1 MSLSALSF
9 LSQRLLDRQE
19 GGLYSAADVSGQQP
33 LSTDKQLTEQ
43 AGAVLTLA
51 EHGRDDD
58 LEIALAG
65 LRNMQGAHGHPGFVE
80 LTDRYWRAY
89 PAGRVRTLRYQLQ
102 AAAALLVAAHRL
114 DLDELRAVAV
124 DVLNRCL
131 STGQDGSF
139 PTRLTEDWRGG
150 HDLGDTPQTAVA
162 AVRAMAAADAVGE
175 SGVDF
180 SQLPAAAE
188 RLRRLVEESTW
199 PRPPA
204 ELTRCGSVSRIVLA
218 LAQAGRLLDDT
229 TYVKAAQAA
238 LTVAMTHFYDPDDG
252 GFWDRLTPEG
262 TVKVDWTDGPDT
274 GKPPF
279 PIKRAVDAAHLI
291 LAGRAME
298 AADEYAGDVISR
310 AEAAIAELH
319 DHSYGGVYLAR
330 GYQWATPTDP
340 AVVSQRQVWPHP
352 QWPGLLIDRSLGH
365 LALQQKSTHTHATV
379 ARAFGVKELEDE
391 PAAISRG
398 TTATVTAGGTTAVG
412 RRDPA
417 RVDRSVRLPVD
428 RERYLGTLLRSRATT
443 GESAAAGP
451 QLRACPR
458 WHVSMVYRAVANL
471 RLLDGAAALPGEAI
485 DLVLRSQNA
494 DGGFGEQPGQVS
506 DVAST
511 YHAVVALHLAGA
523 VPNAADQVVSYL
535 RTCQRSDGGFGP
547 VPGMVSD
554 VWHTSLAVTALNLLD
569 ASPNAARECVRFLA
583 ATRTED
589 GGYGNRPGRPA
600 NGFAVR
606 GAVTAL
612 RLLDATVPEP
622 FGTARWLRAC
632 QLPCGGFTH
641 RPGREANPAGTH
653 HAVAALAMLGA
664 TPDVA
669 ACERWL
675 TAQQNPEGL
684 FDVLDGPAP
693 SGVDD
698 GFVCL
703 QSLAVLYGA
712 ANPKWIMLAR

>member
-1 MSLSALSF
+1 MSF

-33 LSTDKQLTEQ
+33 LSTDKQVTEQ
-43 AGAVLTLA
+43 ASAVLTFV

-58 LEIALAG
+58 LEVALTG
-65 LRNMQGAHGHPGFVE
+65 LRNMQGTHGHPGFVE
-80 LTDRYWRAY
+80 VTDRYWRAH

-102 AAAALLVAAHRL
+102 AAAALLAAAHRL
-114 DLDELRAVAV
+114 DLDEVRAVAV

-131 STGQDGSF
+131 STGRDGSF

-150 HDLGDTPQTAVA
+150 HDLADTPQTTVA
-162 AVRAMAAADAVGE
+162 AVRAMATADAVGE
-175 SGVDF
+175 PGVDQ
-180 SQLPAAAE
+180 SRLPAAAE

-204 ELTRCGSVSRIVLA
+204 TLTRCGSVSRIVLA

-229 TYVKAAQAA
+229 AYIKAAQATLA
-238 LTVAMTHFYDPDDG
+238 SAMAHFYDPDDG

-262 TVKVDWTDGPDT
+262 TVRVDWTDGPDA
-274 GKPPF
+274 GRPPF

-291 LAGRAME
+291 LAGRAVE
-298 AADEYAGDVISR
+298 AAGEDAGDVISR
-310 AEAAIAELH
+310 AESAIAELR
-319 DHSYGGVYLAR
+319 DHVHGGVYLGM
-330 GYQWATPTDP
+330 GYQWVTPTDP
-340 AVVSQRQVWPHP
+340 AVVSPRQVWPHP
-352 QWPGLLIDRSLGH
+352 QWPGVLIDRSLGH

-379 ARAFGVKELEDE
+379 ARAFGAGDPEADTAVTV
-391 PAAISRG
+391 PGSRP
-398 TTATVTAGGTTAVG
+398 TVTAGGTSAV
-412 RRDPA
+412 RHRDVA
-417 RVDRSVRLPVD
+417 RVDGSVQLPVD
-428 RERYLGTLLRSRATT
+428 RERYLGTLRSRAAV
-443 GESAAAGP
+443 GESARWHA
-451 QLRACPR
+451 RAYPG
-458 WHVSMVYRAVANL
+458 WHVSMVYRTVANL
-471 RLLDGAAALPGEAI
+471 RLLDADAAPPAEAV

-523 VPNAADQVVSYL
+523 LPGAPDRVVDYL
-535 RTCQRSDGGFGP
+535 RGCQCSDGGFGP
-547 VPGMVSD
+547 VPGMISD
-554 VWHTSLAVTALNLLD
+554 VWHTSLAVTGLRLLG
-569 ASPNAARECVRFLA
+569 ATPTAGRECLRFLA

-600 NGFAVR
+600 TAFAVR

-612 RLLDATVPEP
+612 PLLGAAVPDP
-622 FGTARWLRAC
+622 SRTIRWLRAC

-641 RPGREANPAGTH
+641 RPGREPNPAGTH

-664 TPDVA
+664 VPDVD

-684 FDVLDGPAP
+684 FDVLDGPPP
-693 SGVDD
+693 SGADD

-712 ANPKWIMLAR
+712 ANPTWIMLTR